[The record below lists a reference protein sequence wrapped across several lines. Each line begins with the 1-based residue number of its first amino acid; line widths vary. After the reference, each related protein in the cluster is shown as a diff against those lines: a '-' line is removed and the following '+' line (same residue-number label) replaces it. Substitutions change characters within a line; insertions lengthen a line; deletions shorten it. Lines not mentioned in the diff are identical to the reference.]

1 MMECY
6 YIPETT
12 STNELLK
19 SISRKED
26 KPEGFFIYT
35 DHQTSGKGQ
44 GINRW
49 ESKKGK
55 NILFSTLLFPN
66 HIQAAEQFIIS
77 QIVSVAILEVLSDI
91 IPNVKIKWPND
102 IYVEDRKIAGIL
114 IENTIQGS
122 IINKTII
129 GIGLNVNQ
137 TEFTSYAPNPVSL
150 KLITKKSS
158 NRHKLMERIIEKILE
173 NYYDADYEIIR
184 MQYFNK
190 LYRNDGYY
198 PYSGEGE
205 TFRAMITEVLNDG
218 RLVLLNKEGETKI
231 YGFKEVEFIINP

>member
-1 MMECY
+1 MMEGY

-26 KPEGFFIYT
+26 YPEGFFIYT
-35 DHQTSGKGQ
+35 DYQTSGKGQ

-55 NILFSTLLFPN
+55 NILFSILLFPK
-66 HIQAAEQFIIS
+66 HILTSEQFIIS
-77 QIVSVAILEVLSDI
+77 QIVSIAILDVLSDI
-91 IPNVKIKWPND
+91 VPNVKIKWPND
-102 IYVEDRKIAGIL
+102 IYVNDKKIAGIL

-122 IINKTII
+122 VINKTII
-129 GIGLNVNQ
+129 GIGINVNQ
-137 TEFTSYAPNPVSL
+137 TKFTSYAPNPTSL
-150 KLITKKSS
+150 KLITKKSY
-158 NRHKLMERIIEKILE
+158 NRKNLIFRIIQKIFE
-173 NYYDADYEIIR
+173 CYFSADYETIK

-190 LYRNDGYY
+190 LYRGEGYY

-205 TFRAMITEVLNDG
+205 TFRAKITEVLNDG
-218 RLVLLNKEGETKI
+218 RLVLLNEEGESKI
-231 YGFKEVEFIINP
+231 YGFKEVEFIINL